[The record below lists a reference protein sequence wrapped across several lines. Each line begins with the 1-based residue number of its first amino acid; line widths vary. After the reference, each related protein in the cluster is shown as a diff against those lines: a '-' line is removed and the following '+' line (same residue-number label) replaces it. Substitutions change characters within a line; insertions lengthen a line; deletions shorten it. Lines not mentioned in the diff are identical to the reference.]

1 MADLVGDIFA
11 EVFAAVAELERE
23 FGDIEVEAA
32 GDGGAYATVCGIEI
46 GPRWR
51 PSPID
56 LSFLVPFNFPYTY
69 IYPFY
74 TLSLLERVDGG
85 SWPSALQRVNWRGQE
100 MTQISLRPNRWQ
112 PQYESASSLVYLVQ
126 RWFCHLA

>member
-1 MADLVGDIFA
+1 MPELFA
-11 EVFAAVAELERE
+11 EVTAAIAELEHE
-23 FGDIEVEAA
+23 FGHVEVEPA
-32 GDGGAYATVCGIEI
+32 GDGGAYATVRGIDI

-56 LSFLVPFNFPYTY
+56 LDFLVPFNFPFTY

-74 TLSLLERVDGG
+74 TRSSLERLDGAE
-85 SWPSALQRVNWRGQE
+85 WPNALQRVGWRGQE

-112 PQYESASSLVYLVQ
+112 PQHESASSLVYLVQ
-126 RWFCHLA
+126 HWFCHLA